1 MKLQL
6 THHTRYDYLPAVE
19 TAQHMAY
26 LQPLQTAQQQVLSHQ
41 FDISP
46 TPASLSRTTDVYGN
60 TRCFFSLQTPH
71 RVLDVVAR
79 HRGCRA
85 AAAARRPPQG
95 AEGGRPRRM
104 AAGASDGPQR
114 RAPQQREL
122 GSYTRTVSLPIGWPI

>member
-41 FDISP
+41 LDISP

-60 TRCFFSLQTPH
+60 SRGFFFSANPTPGAG
-71 RVLDVVAR
+71 RGGTQRCLYPGQR
-79 HRGCRA
+79 HA
-85 AAAARRPPQG
+85 T
-95 AEGGRPRRM
+95 
-104 AAGASDGPQR
+104 
-114 RAPQQREL
+114 QQREL
-122 GSYTRTVSLPIGWPI
+122 GGCARTVSLPI

>member
-41 FDISP
+41 LDISP

-60 TRCFFSLQTPH
+60 SRCFFSLQTP
-71 RVLDVVAR
+71 
-79 HRGCRA
+79 
-85 AAAARRPPQG
+85 
-95 AEGGRPRRM
+95 
-104 AAGASDGPQR
+104 
-114 RAPQQREL
+114 QQREL
-122 GSYTRTVSLPIGWPI
+122 GGCARAVSLPIRWPV